1 MDVDRTSLQP
11 EPIEAPAPRPDGGR
25 RARARREWLG
35 RRFAPLF
42 VLLWLASWELAARAG
57 WISSLFYP
65 PPSAILAALGDMAAG
80 GVLAENLAASFLR
93 ILVGFVVGGGAG
105 LLVGLAMG
113 WSRPLHLALDPLIAA
128 AHPVPRLALLPL
140 ILLIF
145 GIGETARILVVGLSC
160 FFPMLINAAAG
171 VRQIEPV
178 YFEVARNF
186 GARPHQ
192 VLAHVVVP
200 GSLPSVMA
208 GTRLSLIRALK
219 TTLGIELITSEKG
232 LGHLLWFSWETFHTD
247 DLYAALLVIALVGF
261 AMNSALKRLVAR
273 FQPTERT
280 APA

>member
-1 MDVDRTSLQP
+1 MELNRTSRP
-11 EPIEAPAPRPDGGR
+11 DEPAEVPPPHPAPGR
-25 RARARREWLG
+25 RASARRESFG
-35 RRFAPLF
+35 RLVSPLL
-42 VLLWLASWELAARAG
+42 VLLWLAAWEISARAG
-57 WISSLFYP
+57 WISALFYP
-65 PPSAILAALGDMAAG
+65 PPSTILAALGDMAAG
-80 GVLAENLAASFLR
+80 GALAENLAASFLR
-93 ILVGFVVGGGAG
+93 ILVGFAVGGGAG

-113 WSRPLHLALDPLIAA
+113 WSRPLHLALDPLVAA
-128 AHPVPRLALLPL
+128 VHPVPRLALLPL

-145 GIGETARILVVGLSC
+145 GIGETARILVVGISC
-160 FFPMLINAAAG
+160 FFPMLINAASG

-192 VLAHVVVP
+192 VFTNVVLP
-200 GSLPSVMA
+200 GSLPAVMA

-261 AMNSALKRLVAR
+261 AMNVALKRLVAR
-273 FQPTERT
+273 FQPAERT